1 MKAYRLLFVVLSL
14 LLILF
19 GLGSAVLLVVEP
31 FIPNGVAGLLLAFL
45 LSQRMVMTGVLT
57 VALIGFGLWALT
69 RRSPDGTETR
79 DPRVLLAG
87 QKRRMAIVFAL
98 FLIGSIAIAV
108 QYMRDL
114 REAADE
120 QGAKL
125 VSDIVA
131 LKEIGRAHV

>member
-1 MKAYRLLFVVLSL
+1 MVRARMKAYRLLFVVLSL

-98 FLIGSIAIAV
+98 FLSLPYGKFV
-108 QYMRDL
+108 HGLYRFL
-114 REAADE
+114 
-120 QGAKL
+120 
-125 VSDIVA
+125 A
-131 LKEIGRAHV
+131 LIKYAGERRSGTFVD